1 MNPQSGSKAIL
12 EWQGYKLV
20 GASAGAKGCHWLR
33 ERLLTGKGC
42 YKSQFYGIQSHRCLQ
57 MTPAV
62 NICNCQCLFC
72 WRFHGMRDYPTGKQE
87 DPAELMDKL
96 IEAQKEIVS
105 GFGGDK
111 RCDRAM
117 WQEAREPK
125 HVAISLSGEPT
136 LYPGLSALIA
146 ECSKRG
152 MTTFLVTNGT
162 NPKALESLDP
172 LPTQLYVTMAAP
184 NREVFER
191 LCLPRGQGLWDRF
204 NETIALLPSLDT
216 RKVIRH
222 TLVKGWNLGWEG
234 EYAKMIAKAEPDFV
248 EAKAYMFV
256 GDSRNRMTIDNMP
269 SIEEVRT
276 FSDRLANEISYSIE
290 DEHKDSRV
298 VLMSKG
304 TRKRELCQ

>member
-1 MNPQSGSKAIL
+1 MESKGGSKAVL

-33 ERLLTGKGC
+33 EKLLSGKGC

-72 WRFHGMRDYPTGKQE
+72 WRFHGMTDYPSGKQE
-87 DPAELMDKL
+87 DPKELMDRL
-96 IEAQKEIVS
+96 LDAQKEIVS

-111 RCDRAM
+111 RCERAM
-117 WQEAREPK
+117 WLEAREPK

-136 LYPGLSALIA
+136 LYPGLSGLIA
-146 ECSKRG
+146 ECKRRG

-162 NPKALESLDP
+162 NPKALERLDT
-172 LPTQLYVTMAAP
+172 LPSQLYVTMAAP
-184 NREVFER
+184 NKDVFEK
-191 LCLPRGQGLWDRF
+191 LCLPRGQGLWEKF
-204 NETIALLPSLDT
+204 NETLSLFPSLDT
-216 RKVIRH
+216 RKVVRH

-234 EYAKMIAKAEPDFV
+234 EYAKLIAKAQPDFV

-256 GDSRNRMTIDNMP
+256 GDSRNRLTIDNMP
-269 SIEEVRT
+269 SIEDIRT
-276 FSDRLANEISYSIE
+276 FSGRLADLISYKVE

-298 VLMSKG
+298 VLMTNGK
-304 TRKRELCQ
+304 RKRDLSQ